1 MKFIRERV
9 LRNELMFG
17 IGAQIGSSLTV
28 EMIGAAGFD
37 WTWIDC
43 EHGAGSND
51 DLVAQIQ
58 AASIGD
64 APPVVRIA
72 WNELPLFKRVLDLG
86 AVGVMVPYVNTS
98 EEARFAAK
106 AMRYPPE
113 GNRGVAG
120 SPRCTGFG
128 RNFDEYFRL
137 ANENLLTIV
146 QIETVEALDNVE
158 EIAAVDG
165 VDVLFIG
172 PLDLSVSMGIARQF
186 DHPDFV
192 AALSKVSGACKKY
205 DKAAG
210 ILTPDVKFISEWVEC
225 GFTFLI
231 VGSDSSFV
239 VQSLNKLYDTCI
251 NL

>member
-1 MKFIRERV
+1 MNFIRERV

-17 IGAQIGSSLTV
+17 IGAQLGSSLTV
-28 EMIGAAGFD
+28 EMIGDAGFD

-58 AASIGD
+58 AASIGN

-72 WNELPLFKRVLDLG
+72 WNDLPLFKRVLDLG

-98 EEARFAAK
+98 EEARYAAQ

-128 RNFDEYFRL
+128 GNFEEYFRL

-146 QIETVEALDNVE
+146 QIETVEALDNIE
-158 EIAAVDG
+158 EIASVDG

-172 PLDLSVSMGIARQF
+172 PLDLSVSMGITRQF
-186 DHPDFV
+186 EHPEFV
-192 AALSKVSGACKKY
+192 AALSKVSETCKKY
-205 DKAAG
+205 NKAAG
-210 ILTPDVKFISEWVEC
+210 ILTPDATFISEWIEL

-231 VGSDSSFV
+231 VGSDGGFI
-239 VQSLNKLYDTCI
+239 VQSLNQLYDKCI